1 MEVYQIRVFLEVAR
15 HLSFTEAADA
25 LNLTQPAVSA
35 KIKSLEAEIGTPLFH
50 RLGRK
55 IQLTEVGEFL
65 LEEGAKLIQVENQLI
80 QKIEDIKK
88 GKYGSLKIG
97 CTMALAEG
105 WLPKIVFEYR
115 QQYPTIQVQCIV
127 FDSAELLYQ
136 AITTQSVDIGISDVN
151 FEEFSELSVTG
162 IDSISYRLFV
172 AHNHPLAKQKWLS
185 LADLRKHPWALLP
198 PGTPSR
204 LVLEARLSELGCSL
218 GGFFQ
223 FETVDTMSLMR
234 TYITQG
240 NYLGFATHFDF
251 QADCELGSMVSI
263 PLQEFALSGTVYLV
277 TPRRLSQ
284 ANTANSA
291 GRRSRSLNPT
301 QKFIHLLQARTN
313 NATDHETLNSVRL
326 RSPSF
331 TRRSTHS
338 QRPEVLKLSI
348 GVQNSTIPAVTA
360 GLIIQ
365 RLGLLEHFLPKE
377 GRYSSTQY
385 QIQWQDFSTGAP
397 IVDGLRS
404 QQLNIGILGD
414 YPLLLSAL
422 QSEVGA
428 VPNTRLISFVS
439 TNPDGSCNAVV
450 VPNHSCLQ
458 SVDDLRGRAIAVPL
472 RSSAHGMVL
481 RSLNATKLLDQ
492 VNLIPLEQGNAAH
505 QFEFSEQY
513 ADGYAH
519 FAPFHEIACCRGRFR
534 YLAGCNPEALP
545 AFYGVVVTSELA
557 EQYPEVAIAYLRALS
572 AAQYWYDTTT
582 AAPSLIGKWTQL
594 DPAMIAQI
602 LSRSSQQNQCGRFF
616 SEMMIRPDW
625 LNLHID
631 QLSQIP
637 GNQHLQAINLTQ
649 WIQPEFLQQI
659 KA

>member
-35 KIKSLEAEIGTPLFH
+35 KIKSLESELGTSLFY

-115 QQYPTIQVQCIV
+115 QKYPSIQVQCLV
-127 FDSAELLYQ
+127 FESAELLYQ
-136 AITTQSVDIGISDVN
+136 AMTSQSVDVGISDVN
-151 FEEFSELSVTG
+151 FEEFSELSTTA
-162 IDSISYRLFV
+162 IDTISYHLFV
-172 AHNHPLAKQKWLS
+172 AHNHPLAKQRWLS
-185 LADLRKHPWALLP
+185 LTDLRKYRWALLP

-204 LVLEARLSELGCSL
+204 LVLESRLSELGHSL
-218 GGFFQ
+218 DRFLQ

-234 TYITQG
+234 TYMMQG
-240 NYLGFATHFDF
+240 NYLGFATNFDF
-251 QADCELGSMVSI
+251 QPECELGTMTAI
-263 PLQEFALSGTVYLV
+263 PLQEFALSGSMYLV

-284 ANTANSA
+284 TNTANSSS
-291 GRRSRSLNPT
+291 RRSRNLNPT
-301 QKFIHLLQARTN
+301 QKLINLLEAKK
-313 NATDHETLNSVRL
+313 ATSTVVRL

-331 TRRSTHS
+331 IRRSTSS
-338 QRPEVLKLSI
+338 QRPEVLTLSI
-348 GVQNSTIPAVTA
+348 GVQNNTIPAITA
-360 GLIIQ
+360 GLIMQ

-404 QQLNIGILGD
+404 QQLNIGVLGD
-414 YPLLLSAL
+414 YPLLLSAEIE
-422 QSEVGA
+422 QK
-428 VPNTRLISFVS
+428 TRLISFVS

-450 VPNHSCLQ
+450 VPNRSQLQ

-492 VNLIPLEQGNAAH
+492 VNLLPFKQQADP
-505 QFEFSEQY
+505 FEFSEQY
-513 ADGYAH
+513 ADSYAH
-519 FAPFHEIACCRGRFR
+519 FAPFHEIACRRGQFR
-534 YLAGCNPEALP
+534 YLEGCNPEALP
-545 AFYGVVVTSELA
+545 AFYGVVVASEFV
-557 EQYPEVAIAYLRALS
+557 EQYPEIAIAYLRALS
-572 AAQYWYDTTT
+572 AAQYWYDTTP
-582 AAPSLIGKWTQL
+582 AAPSLVAKWTHL
-594 DPAMIAQI
+594 DPEMIVQI
-602 LSRSSQQNQCGRFF
+602 LSNSHQNNQSGRFF
-616 SEMMIRPDW
+616 SEMQIRPDW
-625 LNLHID
+625 LKLHID

-637 GNQHLQAINLTQ
+637 GNQNLQTINLNQ
-649 WIQPEFLQQI
+649 WIQPEFLQHI
-659 KA
+659 GA